1 MKNKKV
7 DKIFLILVCLLAVIG
22 FSVFTSA
29 SISLLAKSGPKFS
42 SIAFNQAFFGLFLG
56 SIACFIISRIHYRVW
71 RKYALFI
78 FALAL
83 VLTLLVFVPSIGVTH
98 NGARRWLSLGGI
110 SFQPAEFLKIAF
122 IIYFSAWLS
131 GVKEKVATFRYG
143 LLPLLVLMGIIG
155 VIMLKQPDTDGLVVI
170 AMVGIGIFI
179 TAGGRWRHLSILVL
193 IMVVGMT
200 VTAYSRPYVM
210 ERFTTFI
217 SPSSDSQGAG
227 WQIQQSL
234 NAIGSGEMFGRGFGQ
249 SIQKFKFLPESIG
262 DSIFAVAAEEFG
274 FVGSFALI
282 FTFVLFAF
290 RGLKIS
296 LKSPDEFGGL
306 LVVGIVI
313 LVISQS
319 FINIA
324 SMLGVIPLSGLP
336 LVFFSQGGTSMFLTL
351 AEMGIILN
359 VSRYRKLTANN

>member
-1 MKNKKV
+1 M
-7 DKIFLILVCLLAVIG
+7 L
-22 FSVFTSA
+22 S
-29 SISLLAKSGPKFS
+29 
-42 SIAFNQAFFGLFLG
+42 
-56 SIACFIISRIHYRVW
+56 
-71 RKYALFI
+71 
-78 FALAL
+78 L
-83 VLTLLVFVPSIGVTH
+83 VLTLLVFVPKIGVTH

-170 AMVGIGIFI
+170 AMAGIGIFI
-179 TAGGRWRHLSILVL
+179 TAGGRWRHLSILIL
-193 IMVVGMT
+193 IMIIGMA

-210 ERFTTFI
+210 DRFTTFI
-217 SPSSDSQGAG
+217 NPSSDSRGAG

-282 FTFVLFAF
+282 LTFVLFAF

-359 VSRYRKLTANN
+359 VSRYRKNNI